1 MIFGRIS
8 AFIFQGSFSKK
19 RQTTTPR
26 SKKIHQIHKP
36 QPRNPAVHYSKILA
50 RRNARKRSAA
60 PVLDG
65 EQCVLNEHCSSC
77 QTLSSKFL
85 ELFAQFQVLQA
96 LGSSSNPPKV
106 PPAAP
111 RIPPG
116 LPKRVP
122 DFPFAAQVSPF
133 SDFWLIFWRPQN
145 SSKFDIV
152 QKPPKTSKMEAQ
164 DASKLDFKAF
174 WKPFWE
180 TFSAMFRYFYEK
192 GEKRANTVIPQ

>member
-1 MIFGRIS
+1 MREAIE
-8 AFIFQGSFSKK
+8 
-19 RQTTTPR
+19 
-26 SKKIHQIHKP
+26 
-36 QPRNPAVHYSKILA
+36 
-50 RRNARKRSAA
+50 SAA

-65 EQCVLNEHCSSC
+65 EQCVLNKHCSSC
-77 QTLSSKFL
+77 QTPSSKFL

-116 LPKRVP
+116 RPKWVP

-133 SDFWLIFWRPQN
+133 SDFWLTSCGPQN

-152 QKPPKTSKMEAQ
+152 QKPPKTSKIETQ
-164 DASKLDFKAF
+164 GASKLDVGTILE
-174 WKPFWE
+174 PFWH
-180 TFSAMFRYFYEK
+180 TFTEMFQYFYEK
-192 GEKRANTVIPQ
+192 GEKRADIVILQ